1 MRKVSQMPTV
11 TAEQAAKPSW
21 LELQRIVTLV
31 EGARL
36 AGVSLDTLKR
46 RHGDKIIKLSPR
58 RRGIRVGDALLLNE
72 TAA

>member
-1 MRKVSQMPTV
+1 MSAT
-11 TAEQAAKPSW
+11 TTEQAGKPSW
-21 LELQRIVTLV
+21 LELQRIVTLA

-58 RRGIRVGDALLLNE
+58 RRGIRIGDALHLSPGGPQ
-72 TAA
+72 AA